1 MAVPPI
7 PAGYAGVT
15 PYLIVRDAAR
25 AIAFYK
31 EALGATE
38 VLRLDSPDGK
48 VAHAELKIGGGFV
61 MLGEEMAEMGYKG
74 PLAFGGSPVS
84 LLVYVPDVDAVF
96 ARALKAGAE
105 TKRAVADQFYGDRSG
120 AIVDPFGHQWMI
132 ATHMRDVPK
141 EEMEKAMAAMA
152 AEGSQAG

>member
-7 PAGYAGVT
+7 PPGYAGVT

-25 AIAFYK
+25 AIEFYK
-31 EALGATE
+31 EALGAAE
-38 VLRLDSPDGK
+38 VLRLDGADGK
-48 VAHAELKIGGGFV
+48 VMHAELKIGAGFV
-61 MLGEEMAEMGYKG
+61 MLGEEMADMGYKG

-96 ARALKAGAE
+96 ARALEAGAE
-105 TKRAVADQFYGDRSG
+105 TKRPVADQFYGDRSG

-132 ATHMRDVPK
+132 ATHVRDVSK
-141 EEMEKAMAAMA
+141 EEMQRALAQMGS
-152 AEGSQAG
+152 EGPTS